1 MPTTRGWAAL
11 GAGFALL
18 VLWVAFGEQL
28 LLATAALLIIGTIA
42 GAITVRRSAPSVEVE
57 RAITPLQI
65 HDGDSAIVELE
76 LRSHRRSSNVLVTDS
91 VGSLGSA
98 VFLADQLSA
107 GEPMAARYEVDCRPR
122 GIYAVGPAHI
132 KVQDLLGLAER
143 GRTMGSTSR
152 LVVHPVVDSLSGL
165 PIIRGQDPNQ
175 NVARSSHS
183 PIGGDDFFTLR
194 HYQQGDDLRRVHWP
208 SSARRD
214 DLMIKQLEMPWQSR
228 AFIAL
233 DPRSAAYS
241 SPAAFEHAVRGAAS
255 AITHLQKSGFAP
267 TVWLG
272 GVRAT
277 HLGAHGAYT
286 RVLEELAGITMD
298 ARIDL
303 RAALAKVRNTGV
315 RGGVLVLVTGT
326 PDNDLLGVYRLL
338 SRDYR
343 SAIVMASTTQVTDA
357 AELLSSA
364 GAVYMQS
371 HEGESWTNPWRHGM
385 ERTWSTA
392 TLR

>member
-18 VLWVAFGEQL
+18 ILWIAFGEQL
-28 LLATAALLIIGTIA
+28 LLATAALLVLGTLIGA
-42 GAITVRRSAPSVEVE
+42 ATVRRSAPSVEVD
-57 RAITPLQI
+57 RTITPVQI
-65 HDGDSAIVELE
+65 HDGDAAVVELE
-76 LRSHRRSSNVLVTDS
+76 LQSFRRSTNVLVTDS

-98 VFLADQLSA
+98 VFLADRLVA
-107 GEPMAARYEVDCRPR
+107 GEPMTARYEVDCRPR
-122 GIYAVGPAHI
+122 GIYTVGPAHI

-152 LVVHPVVDSLSGL
+152 LVVYPIVDILTGL

-175 NVARSSHS
+175 NVARSNHS
-183 PIGGDDFFTLR
+183 PVGGDDFFTLR

-208 SSARRD
+208 SSARQD
-214 DLMIKQLEMPWQSR
+214 DLMIKQLAMPWQSR
-228 AFIAL
+228 AFVAL
-233 DPRSAAYS
+233 DPPSSAYS

-255 AITHLQKSGFAP
+255 AVAHLHKSGFAP

-272 GVRAT
+272 GIRAT
-277 HLGAHGAYT
+277 HVNGHGAYSK
-286 RVLEELAGITMD
+286 VLEELAGIEMN
-298 ARIDL
+298 RNINL
-303 RAALAKVRNTGV
+303 PAAFSKVRNTGV

-326 PDNDLLGVYRLL
+326 PDNDLLGVHRLL

-343 SAIVMASTTQVTDA
+343 SAVVMASTTQVTDA
-357 AELLSSA
+357 ADRLSSA

-371 HEGESWTNPWRHGM
+371 HEGESWTVPWRQGM

-392 TLR
+392 TVR

>member
-1 MPTTRGWAAL
+1 MPTTRGWAAV
-11 GAGFALL
+11 GAGLALL
-18 VLWVAFGEQL
+18 ILWIAFGEQL
-28 LLATAALLIIGTIA
+28 LLATAALLILGTVIGA
-42 GAITVRRSAPSVEVE
+42 ASVRRSAPSVEVD
-57 RAITPLQI
+57 RTITPLQI

-76 LRSHRRSSNVLVTDS
+76 LRSFRRSSNVLVTDS

-122 GIYAVGPAHI
+122 GIYTVGPAHI

-152 LVVHPVVDSLSGL
+152 LVVYPVIDPLAGL

-175 NVARSSHS
+175 NVARSNHS
-183 PIGGDDFFTLR
+183 PVGGDDFFTLR

-214 DLMIKQLEMPWQSR
+214 ELMIKQLEMPWQSR

-233 DPRSAAYS
+233 DPRSSSYA
-241 SPAAFEHAVRGAAS
+241 SPAAFEYAVRGAAS
-255 AITHLQKSGFAP
+255 AVAHLHKSGFAP

-272 GVRAT
+272 GIRAT
-277 HLGAHGAYT
+277 HLNGHGAYSK
-286 RVLEELAGITMD
+286 VLEELAGVAMSRSIN
-298 ARIDL
+298 L
-303 RAALAKVRNTGV
+303 QAAFSKVRNTGV

-326 PDNDLLGVYRLL
+326 PDKDLLGVYRLL
-338 SRDYR
+338 RRDYR
-343 SAIVMASTTQVTDA
+343 SAVVMASTTQATEA
-357 AELLSSA
+357 AELLGNA

-371 HEGESWTNPWRHGM
+371 HEGESWTVPWRQGM

-392 TLR
+392 TAR

>member
-1 MPTTRGWAAL
+1 MPPTRGWAAL
-11 GAGFALL
+11 GAGFAFLI
-18 VLWVAFGEQL
+18 LWIAFGEQL
-28 LLATAALLIIGTIA
+28 LLATAALLVLGTLIGA
-42 GAITVRRSAPSVEVE
+42 ATVRRSAPSVEVD
-57 RAITPLQI
+57 RTITPVQI
-65 HDGDSAIVELE
+65 HDGDAAVVELE
-76 LRSHRRSSNVLVTDS
+76 LQSFRRSTNVLVTDS

-98 VFLADQLSA
+98 VFLADRLVA
-107 GEPMAARYEVDCRPR
+107 GEPMTARYEVDCRPR
-122 GIYAVGPAHI
+122 GIYTVGPAHI

-152 LVVHPVVDSLSGL
+152 LVVYPIVDILTGL

-175 NVARSSHS
+175 NVARSNHS
-183 PIGGDDFFTLR
+183 PVGGDDFFTLR

-208 SSARRD
+208 SSARQD

-228 AFIAL
+228 AFVAL
-233 DPRSAAYS
+233 DPRSSAYS

-255 AITHLQKSGFAP
+255 AVAHLHKSGFAP

-272 GVRAT
+272 GIRAT
-277 HLGAHGAYT
+277 HVNGHGAYSK
-286 RVLEELAGITMD
+286 VLEELAGIEMN
-298 ARIDL
+298 RNINL
-303 RAALAKVRNTGV
+303 PAAFSKVRNTGV

-326 PDNDLLGVYRLL
+326 PDNDLLGVHRLL

-343 SAIVMASTTQVTDA
+343 SAVVMASTTQVTDA
-357 AELLSSA
+357 ADRLSSA

-371 HEGESWTNPWRHGM
+371 HEGESWTVPWRQGM

-392 TLR
+392 TVR